1 MKSLIC
7 EEPFTIQYIETP
19 KPTIAADEVLLKIKA
34 VGICGTDIHAYTGN
48 QPFFSYPRILGHE
61 ICGLVEETGSACP
74 AELLGQSVVVI
85 PAVACGT
92 CPACKEGKTNCC
104 DTISLY
110 GVHQDGGFQDYLAVK
125 VSNIIPVPD
134 SISSAAASLIE
145 CFAIGAHA
153 NRRAQSQAGENILVV
168 GAGPIGLGTA
178 AIAKANGANVVVADV
193 SDARRA
199 HAESVLNINTLN
211 PLDENYT
218 DQLSHLFAGQLACT
232 VMDATGNKAS
242 MTNSVNLIRHGGKI
256 VFIGLYIGDLQL
268 DDPTF
273 HKKETTLIASRNA
286 TYEDFIRVIELF
298 ENKAISEKI
307 MVNEEF
313 HFDTIGLDYENKVVK
328 NKRLVKGVIHFG

>member
-7 EEPFTIQYIETP
+7 EEPFSIQYIETP
-19 KPTIAADEVLLKIKA
+19 KPAIQADEVLLKIKA
-34 VGICGTDIHAYTGN
+34 VGICGTDIHAFTGN

-61 ICGLVEETGSACP
+61 ICGLVEETGTDAP
-74 AELLGQSVVVI
+74 ADLLGQFVVVI
-85 PAVACGT
+85 PAVACGV

-104 DTISLY
+104 EAISLY

-125 VSNIIPVPD
+125 VSNVIPVPN
-134 SISSAAASLIE
+134 SIAPAAASLIE

-153 NRRAQSQAGENILVV
+153 NRRAQSQAGENIVVV

-178 AIAKANGANVVVADV
+178 AIAQANGANVMVADV
-193 SDARRA
+193 SEARRE
-199 HAESVLNINTLN
+199 HAAKVLNLKTLN
-211 PLDENYT
+211 PLDDDYIE
-218 DQLSHLFAGQLACT
+218 QLSQCFGGRLACT

-286 TYEDFIRVIELF
+286 THEDFMRVIQLF
-298 ENKAISEKI
+298 ENRAISEKV
-307 MVNEEF
+307 MVNQEF
-313 HFDTIGLDYENKVVK
+313 DFDTIGLDYENKVVN
-328 NKRLVKGVIHFG
+328 NKSLVKGVIHFS

>member
-7 EEPFTIQYIETP
+7 NKPFEIQYIESP
-19 KPTIAADEVLLKIKA
+19 KPSIESDEVLLKIKA

-61 ICGLVEETGSACP
+61 ICGLVEEVGAQCP
-74 AELLGQSVVVI
+74 AQLKNQFVVVI
-85 PAVACGT
+85 PAIACGH
-92 CPACKEGKTNCC
+92 CAPCREGKTNCC

-125 VSNIIPVPD
+125 ASNVIPVPK
-134 SISSAAASLIE
+134 SIDPAAASLVE

-153 NRRAQSQAGENILVV
+153 NRRADIKKNENILVV

-178 AIAKANGANVVVADV
+178 AVALANNANVILADV
-193 SDARRA
+193 SDERRA
-199 HAESVLNINTLN
+199 HAESTLGIKTLN
-211 PLDENYT
+211 PLDANYIKNLT
-218 DQLSHLFAGQLACT
+218 QAFDGNLACT

-242 MTNSVNLIRHGGKI
+242 MSNSVNLIRHGGKI

-286 TYEDFIRVIELF
+286 TFEDFTRVIELF
-298 ENKAISEKI
+298 EAKTISEKI
-307 MVNEEF
+307 MVNQEF
-313 HFDTIGLDYENKVVK
+313 QFDSIGLDYEKNVVNNKG
-328 NKRLVKGVIHFG
+328 LVKGVIRFD

>member
-7 EEPFTIQYIETP
+7 EKPFAIHYIETP
-19 KPTIAADEVLLKIKA
+19 KPTIKTDEVLLKIKA

-61 ICGLVEETGSACP
+61 ICGLVEEVGDSCSND
-74 AELLGQSVVVI
+74 LIGQYVVVI
-85 PAVACGT
+85 PAIACGE
-92 CPACKEGKTNCC
+92 CAACLEGKTNCC

-125 VSNIIPVPD
+125 SSNIIPVPASVD
-134 SISSAAASLIE
+134 PAAASPVG
-145 CFAIGAHA
+145 CVAIGAHA
-153 NRRAQSQAGENILVV
+153 NRRADSKAKENILVV

-178 AIAKANGANVVVADV
+178 AIALANKANVILADV
-193 SDARRA
+193 SDERRA
-199 HAESVLNINTLN
+199 HAESVLGIKTLN
-211 PLDENYT
+211 PMEATYVDDLHRAFDGN
-218 DQLSHLFAGQLACT
+218 FACT

-286 TYEDFIRVIELF
+286 TFEDFTRVIELF
-298 ENKAISEKI
+298 ESKDISEKI
-307 MVNEEF
+307 MVNQEF
-313 HFDTIGLDYENKVVK
+313 HFDTIGLDYEHNVVK
-328 NKRLVKGVIHFG
+328 NSSLVKGVIRFD

>member
-7 EEPFTIQYIETP
+7 NKPFDIQYIETAAP
-19 KPTIAADEVLLKIKA
+19 KIKNDEVLLKVKS

-61 ICGLVEETGSACP
+61 ICGYIEAVGDLCP
-74 AELLGQSVVVI
+74 QDLKNQFVVVI
-85 PAVACGT
+85 PAVSCGH
-92 CPACKEGKTNCC
+92 CAPCLEGKTNCC

-125 VSNIIPVPD
+125 ASNVIPVPN
-134 SISSAAASLIE
+134 SIDPVAASLVE

-153 NRRAQSQAGENILVV
+153 NRRAESKIGENILVV

-178 AIAKANGANVVVADV
+178 AIAIANNANVILADV
-193 SDARRA
+193 SDERRQ
-199 HAESVLNINTLN
+199 HAESVLGIKTLN
-211 PLDENYT
+211 PLDAQYIEKLT
-218 DQLSHLFAGQLACT
+218 DAFNGNLACT
-232 VMDATGNKAS
+232 VMDATGNKSS
-242 MTNSVNLIRHGGKI
+242 MSNSVNLIRHGGKI

-286 TYEDFIRVIELF
+286 TTEDFARVIELL
-298 ENKAISEKI
+298 ESNAISKDM
-307 MVNEEF
+307 MVNQEF
-313 HFDTIGLDYENKVVK
+313 HFDSIGLNYEDLVVNNK
-328 NKRLVKGVIHFG
+328 NLVKGVIRFD

>member
-7 EEPFTIQYIETP
+7 EKPFAIHYIETQ
-19 KPTIAADEVLLKIKA
+19 KPIIKSDEVLLKIKA

-61 ICGLVEETGSACP
+61 ICGLVEEVGDSCTTD
-74 AELLGQSVVVI
+74 LIGQYVVVI
-85 PAVACGT
+85 PAIACGE
-92 CPACKEGKTNCC
+92 CAACLEGKTNCC

-125 VSNIIPVPD
+125 SSNIIPVPASVD
-134 SISSAAASLIE
+134 PAAASLVE

-153 NRRAQSQAGENILVV
+153 NRRADSKAKENILVV

-178 AIAKANGANVVVADV
+178 AIALANNANVIVADV
-193 SDARRA
+193 SDERRA
-199 HAESVLNINTLN
+199 HAESVLGIKTLN
-211 PLDENYT
+211 PMEATYVDDLHHAFNGN
-218 DQLSHLFAGQLACT
+218 FACT

-286 TYEDFIRVIELF
+286 TFEDFTRVIELF
-298 ENKAISEKI
+298 ESNSISEKI
-307 MVNEEF
+307 MVNQEF
-313 HFDTIGLDYENKVVK
+313 HFDTIGLDYENNVVK
-328 NKRLVKGVIHFG
+328 NSSLVKGVIRFD

>member
-7 EEPFTIQYIETP
+7 NKPYEIQYIETP
-19 KPTIAADEVLLKIKA
+19 KPSIEADEVLLKIKA

-61 ICGLVEETGSACP
+61 ICGQVEEVGSACP
-74 AELLGQSVVVI
+74 SSLAGEFVVVI
-85 PAVACGT
+85 PALACGE
-92 CPACKEGKTNCC
+92 CAACKEGKTNCC

-125 VSNIIPVPD
+125 ASNVIPVPA
-134 SISSAAASLIE
+134 SIDPAAASLVE

-153 NRRAQSQAGENILVV
+153 NRRAQSKALENILVV

-178 AIAKANGANVVVADV
+178 AVALSNQANVVLADV
-193 SDARRA
+193 SAERRA
-199 HAESVLNINTLN
+199 HAESALGIRTLN
-211 PLDENYT
+211 PLDEDYIE
-218 DQLSHLFAGQLACT
+218 QLSQAFNGNLACT

-242 MTNSVNLIRHGGKI
+242 MSNSVNLIRHGGKI

-286 TYEDFIRVIELF
+286 TKEDFNTVINLF
-298 ENKAISEKI
+298 ENQSISEKI
-307 MVNEEF
+307 MVNQEF
-313 HFDTIGLDYENKVVK
+313 QFDQIGLDYESNVVLNKD
-328 NKRLVKGVIHFG
+328 LVKGVIRFD

>member
-7 EEPFTIQYIETP
+7 NQPFEIQYIDSP
-19 KPTIAADEVLLKIKA
+19 KPTIEKDEVLLKIKA

-61 ICGLVEETGSACP
+61 ICGLVEEVGADCP
-74 AELLGQSVVVI
+74 AELKQQFVVVI
-85 PAVACGT
+85 PAIACGE
-92 CPACKEGKTNCC
+92 CAPCKEGKTNCC

-125 VSNIIPVPD
+125 ASNVIPVPS
-134 SISSAAASLIE
+134 SIDPAAASLVE

-153 NRRAQSQAGENILVV
+153 NRRGESKEGENILVV

-178 AIAKANGANVVVADV
+178 AVALANKANVVLADV
-193 SDARRA
+193 SAERRA
-199 HAESVLNINTLN
+199 HAEKVLGIQTLN
-211 PLDENYT
+211 PLDENYLENLM
-218 DQLSHLFAGQLACT
+218 QAFEGNLACT

-242 MTNSVNLIRHGGKI
+242 MSNSVNLIRHGGKI

-286 TYEDFIRVIELF
+286 TFEDFVRVIDLF
-298 ENKAISEKI
+298 EEKVISEKI
-307 MVNEEF
+307 MVNQEF
-313 HFDTIGLDYENKVVK
+313 DFDTIGLDYENNVVK
-328 NKRLVKGVIHFG
+328 NKELVKGVIRFN

>member
-7 EEPFTIQYIETP
+7 EKPFEIHYIETP
-19 KPTIAADEVLLKIKA
+19 KPVIKNDEVLLKIKA
-34 VGICGTDIHAYTGN
+34 VGVCGTDIHAYTGN

-61 ICGLVEETGSACP
+61 ICGLVEAVGNDCP
-74 AELLGQSVVVI
+74 AELMNQYVVVI
-85 PAVACGT
+85 PAIACGE
-92 CPACKEGKTNCC
+92 CVACKEGKTNCC

-125 VSNIIPVPD
+125 ASNVIPVPASVD
-134 SISSAAASLIE
+134 PAAASLVE

-153 NRRAQSQAGENILVV
+153 NRRADSKQNENILVV

-178 AIAKANGANVVVADV
+178 AIALANGANVVLADV
-193 SDARRA
+193 SNERRA
-199 HAESVLNINTLN
+199 HAESVLGIKTLN
-211 PLDENYT
+211 PIEASYT
-218 DQLSHLFAGQLACT
+218 DDLYDAFNNNLACT

-242 MTNSVNLIRHGGKI
+242 MSNSVNLIRHGGKI

-286 TYEDFIRVIELF
+286 TFEDFTKVIDLF
-298 ENKAISEKI
+298 ESKKISEKI
-307 MVNEEF
+307 MVNQEF
-313 HFDTIGLDYENKVVK
+313 QFDTIGLDYENNVVK
-328 NKRLVKGVIHFG
+328 NKGLVKGVIRFD